1 MKSFDKKIAL
11 KEDTTEIVIDRD
23 HKTGAVV
30 IGDDVE
36 TYSYLGTYTTDS
48 FEEMREKWKEL
59 TAAHMIPL
67 EYVKD
72 EWVWVLASPH
82 PDPADR
88 RYTQVIKHKGGPLL
102 RPARTRKK
110 DKDLKFRP
118 AEPRDYGYADE
129 DQGKTIVPI
138 EELLKQKPW
147 IDRWFY
153 RYSYLAHH
161 FSDCICG
168 CTDVATARELF
179 IEAFVL
185 IVADAHMA
193 LEEQLPERAY
203 HLQLMSVS
211 EDQGIPR
218 PLIRQ
223 LGTTPIDPSTEQYK
237 YYVRPTLEGRAW
249 VLAPDATFYAWDNQ
263 TQLTEL
269 YYEIVGIFGKYYRIP

>member
-1 MKSFDKKIAL
+1 M
-11 KEDTTEIVIDRD
+11 IDRD
-23 HKTGAVV
+23 HRTGAVV

-36 TYSYLGTYTTDS
+36 TYSYLGTYTADS
-48 FEEMREKWKEL
+48 FKEMREKWKEL
-59 TAAHMIPL
+59 TAAHMMPL

-118 AEPRDYGYADE
+118 AEDRDYGCVDG
-129 DQGKTIVPI
+129 DQGKTIIPI
-138 EELLKQKPW
+138 EELLKQKAW

-168 CTDVATARELF
+168 CVETPMARTIF

-185 IVADAHMA
+185 TVADAHMA

-203 HLQLMSVS
+203 HLQLMDVS

-218 PLIRQ
+218 PLTRQ
-223 LGTTPIDPSTEQYK
+223 LGTTPINPGTEQYN
-237 YYVRPTLEGRAW
+237 YYVRPTLEGRGW
-249 VLAPDATFYAWDNQ
+249 VLAPDLTFYAWDNP
-263 TQLTEL
+263 TQLMEL

>member
-1 MKSFDKKIAL
+1 M
-11 KEDTTEIVIDRD
+11 IDRD
-23 HKTGAVV
+23 HRTGAVV

-48 FEEMREKWKEL
+48 FKEMREKWKEL
-59 TAAHMIPL
+59 TAAHMMPL

-118 AEPRDYGYADE
+118 AEPRDYGSVDG
-129 DQGKTIVPI
+129 DQGKTIIPI
-138 EELLKQKPW
+138 GELLKQKAW

-153 RYSYLAHH
+153 HYSYLAHH

-185 IVADAHMA
+185 TVADAHMV
-193 LEEQLPERAY
+193 LDEQLPEKAY
-203 HLQLMSVS
+203 HL
-211 EDQGIPR
+211 
-218 PLIRQ
+218 
-223 LGTTPIDPSTEQYK
+223 
-237 YYVRPTLEGRAW
+237 
-249 VLAPDATFYAWDNQ
+249 
-263 TQLTEL
+263 
-269 YYEIVGIFGKYYRIP
+269 

>member
-59 TAAHMIPL
+59 TAAHMMPL

-185 IVADAHMA
+185 TVADAHMA

-203 HLQLMSVS
+203 HSQLMSVT

-223 LGTTPIDPSTEQYK
+223 LGTTLIDPNTEQYN

-249 VLAPDATFYAWDNQ
+249 VLAPDATFYAWDNP

>member
-1 MKSFDKKIAL
+1 M
-11 KEDTTEIVIDRD
+11 IDRD
-23 HKTGAVV
+23 HRTGAVV

-48 FEEMREKWKEL
+48 FKEMREKWKEL
-59 TAAHMIPL
+59 TAAHMMPL

-118 AEPRDYGYADE
+118 AEDQDYGCVDG
-129 DQGKTIVPI
+129 DQGKTIIPI
-138 EELLKQKPW
+138 GELLKQKAW

-168 CTDVATARELF
+168 CTDVTTARELF

-185 IVADAHMA
+185 TVADAHMA

-203 HLQLMSVS
+203 HLQLMDVS

-218 PLIRQ
+218 PLCRQ
-223 LGTTPIDPSTEQYK
+223 LGTTPVYPGTEQYN

-249 VLAPDATFYAWDNQ
+249 VLAPGLIFYAWDNPA
-263 TQLTEL
+263 QLMEL

>member
-1 MKSFDKKIAL
+1 M
-11 KEDTTEIVIDRD
+11 IDRD
-23 HKTGAVV
+23 HRTGAVV

-48 FEEMREKWKEL
+48 FKEMREKWKEL
-59 TAAHMIPL
+59 TAAHMMPL

-88 RYTQVIKHKGGPLL
+88 RYTQIIKHKGGPLL

-118 AEPRDYGYADE
+118 AEDRDYGCVNG
-129 DQGKTIVPI
+129 DQGKTIIPI
-138 EELLKQKPW
+138 EELLKQKAW

-168 CTDVATARELF
+168 CVETPTARTIF

-185 IVADAHMA
+185 TVADAHMA
-193 LEEQLPERAY
+193 LEEQLPENAY
-203 HLQLMSVS
+203 HLQLINVA

-218 PLIRQ
+218 PLFIQR
-223 LGTTPIDPSTEQYK
+223 GITPVNPGTEQYN
-237 YYVRPTLEGRAW
+237 YYVRPTLEGKGW
-249 VLAPDATFYAWDNQ
+249 VLAPNSTFYAWDNP

-269 YYEIVGIFGKYYRIP
+269 YYKIVGIFGKYYRIP